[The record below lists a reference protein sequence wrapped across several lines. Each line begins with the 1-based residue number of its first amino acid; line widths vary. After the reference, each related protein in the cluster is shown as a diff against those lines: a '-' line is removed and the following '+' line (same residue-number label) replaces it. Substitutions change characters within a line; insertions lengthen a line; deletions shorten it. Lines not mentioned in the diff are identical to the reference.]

1 MLVLLHPS
9 TSILYYIHPSIRSSV
24 HPSIHCSMGSAPVG
38 VQYRLHQRSC
48 IRAVIL
54 RLPVEYVDF
63 FSAPFLDVVQPFSA
77 RSSSPCL
84 SLHHSKHRL
93 LHQPIIVLH
102 PASCVQTGLAS
113 LLPPFSSVS
122 RLPRYINSV
131 VFYIFS
137 SFTTSCSS
145 SVSFL
150 PFTIVLVLL
159 IYIYS

>member
-1 MLVLLHPS
+1 
-9 TSILYYIHPSIRSSV
+9 
-24 HPSIHCSMGSAPVG
+24 MGSLPVG
-38 VQYRLHQRSC
+38 VQCRLHHCPPRG
-48 IRAVIL
+48 AIL
-54 RLPVEYVDF
+54 HLPVEYVDF

-93 LHQPIIVLH
+93 LHQPIVLH

-131 VFYIFS
+131 VFCIFS